1 MTTETTKHPD
11 ILTALNAIMV
21 DLPAVGKD
29 GRNNAQNFNFRGIDG
44 VLNACGPVL
53 RKHGVVAAPRAL
65 QHIKDVVPRKN
76 GGSMTHVLLELEV
89 VWLLA
94 GHPVDEGLRTV
105 TWGEAF
111 DMSDKATAKA
121 HSVALRTAYIQ
132 TLALPTQEPDPD
144 ESYFERGSSQPGNQ
158 YPQQTNPQQQA
169 AERKGYVSTQ
179 AQGLMDAEKNR
190 DLDKLNAALRYY
202 QQQGDG
208 QLVQMAQE
216 TIQRLQKVQSQEAQD
231 TVKNVLDGEVVE
243 DSKTEAA

>member
-144 ESYFERGSSQPGNQ
+144 ESYFERGSSQSGNQ
-158 YPQQTNPQQQA
+158 YPQQPSPQQQA
-169 AERKGYVSTQ
+169 AARKKYVAEQTQ
-179 AQGLMDAEKNR
+179 GVLKAEEAR
-190 DLDKLNAALRYY
+190 DMARLQKALAYY
-202 QQQGDG
+202 SQQGDRE
-208 QLVQMAQE
+208 LAQMVATTIDRLEKAQRMKNAQE
-216 TIQRLQKVQSQEAQD
+216 TVGE
-231 TVKNVLDGEVVE
+231 VLNGEVVE
-243 DSKTEAA
+243 PTADAA

>member
-1 MTTETTKHPD
+1 MTTEAIKHPD

-44 VLNACGPVL
+44 VLNACGPIL

-158 YPQQTNPQQQA
+158 YSPQPNPQQQA
-169 AERKGYVSTQ
+169 AARKKYVAEQTQ
-179 AQGLMDAEKNR
+179 GVLKAEQEHDVARLEKAR
-190 DLDKLNAALRYY
+190 AYY
-202 QQQGDG
+202 SQQGDKE
-208 QLVQMAQE
+208 LAQMVTTTIDRLRKAQ
-216 TIQRLQKVQSQEAQD
+216 SAEAQRNVQ
-231 TVKNVLDGEVVE
+231 TVLNGEVVE
-243 DSKTEAA
+243 EATTEAA

>member
-29 GRNNAQNFNFRGIDG
+29 GHNNAQNFNFRGIDG

-65 QHIKDVVPRKN
+65 RHIKDVVPRKN

-132 TLALPTQEPDPD
+132 TLALPTQEADPD
-144 ESYFERGSSQPGNQ
+144 ESYIERGDGHMNNQ
-158 YPQQTNPQQQA
+158 YPQQPSPQQQA
-169 AERKGYVSTQ
+169 AARKKYVAEQTQ
-179 AQGLMDAEKNR
+179 GVLKAEEAR
-190 DLDKLNAALRYY
+190 DMARLRKALAYY
-202 QQQGDG
+202 SQQGDRE
-208 QLVQMAQE
+208 LAQMVATTIDRLEKSQRMGKAQE
-216 TIQRLQKVQSQEAQD
+216 TVG
-231 TVKNVLDGEVVE
+231 NVLDGEVVE
-243 DSKTEAA
+243 PTANAA